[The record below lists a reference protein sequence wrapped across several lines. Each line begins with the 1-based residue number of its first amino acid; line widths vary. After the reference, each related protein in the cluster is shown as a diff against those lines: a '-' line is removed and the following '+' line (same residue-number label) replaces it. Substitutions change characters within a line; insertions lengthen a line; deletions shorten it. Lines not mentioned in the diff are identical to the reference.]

1 MGRTYR
7 TIGINLKTMPLG
19 ESDRLLSV
27 FSRDRGL
34 LKLVAPHSRGSRS
47 KLGGRVD
54 LFVVN
59 DLFISPGRNLDRILQ
74 AETVATY
81 QGLNSHLT
89 TLTAAQYLGEV
100 VLYQVHPQQPQ
111 PDLFDWLCATLDQ
124 LQGVSR
130 RAALAL
136 LVRGLCGI
144 LRLGGIAPEWYRC
157 HESGCEIAVPAADTD
172 WRLGFSF
179 ASGGVFTLKAEH
191 AAPHDSLS
199 GIGGDRQL
207 TAGEVRLGQWLAMPT
222 TQSLPRDEFLTQ
234 AEAYPLSVWL
244 SLERVLRQYLQ
255 FHLEQTLRVPPLL
268 DSCFSP
274 VAVSQL

>member
-7 TIGINLKTMPLG
+7 TIGINLKAMPLG

-59 DLFISPGRNLDRILQ
+59 DLFIAPGRNLDRILQ

-81 QGLNSHLT
+81 QGLSSHLT

-144 LRLGGIAPEWYRC
+144 LRLGGIAPEWYQC
-157 HESGCEIAVPAADTD
+157 HESGREIAVPAADTD

-179 ASGGVFTLKAEH
+179 TGGGVFALPVADNH
-191 AAPHDSLS
+191 PS
-199 GIGGDRQL
+199 GTSARGDRQL
-207 TAGEVRLGQWLAMPT
+207 TASEVRLGQWLAMPK
-222 TQSLPRDEFLTQ
+222 TQSLARDEFLAA
-234 AEAYPLSVWL
+234 AETYPLSVWL

-274 VAVSQL
+274 VAVSQP

>member
-1 MGRTYR
+1 
-7 TIGINLKTMPLG
+7 INLKAMPLG

-81 QGLNSHLT
+81 QGLSRHLT

-100 VLYQVHPQQPQ
+100 VLYQVQPQQPH
-111 PDLFDWLCATLDQ
+111 PALFDWLCATLDQ
-124 LQGVSR
+124 LQGVSS
-130 RAALAL
+130 RAALAV

-144 LRLGGIAPEWYRC
+144 LRLGGIAPEWYQC
-157 HESGCEIAVPAADTD
+157 HDSSCKITVPAADTD
-172 WRLGFSF
+172 WRVGFSF
-179 ASGGVFTLKAEH
+179 ASGGVFTIKAQH
-191 AAPHDSLS
+191 TVGNNSLA
-199 GIGGDRQL
+199 GISGDRQL
-207 TAGEVRLGQWLAMPT
+207 TASEVRLGQWLAMPT
-222 TQSLPRDEFLTQ
+222 TQSLARDEFLTQ

-274 VAVSQL
+274 VVVSQP

>member
-7 TIGINLKTMPLG
+7 TIGINLKAMPLG

-111 PDLFDWLCATLDQ
+111 PDLFDWLCTTLDQ
-124 LQGVSR
+124 LQGVSS

-136 LVRGLCGI
+136 LVRGLWGI
-144 LRLGGIAPEWYRC
+144 LRLGGIAPEWYQC
-157 HESGCEIAVPAADTD
+157 HESGCQIAVPAADTD
-172 WRLGFSF
+172 WRVGFSF
-179 ASGGVFTLKAEH
+179 ARGGVFTLTEARPNNSL
-191 AAPHDSLS
+191 AAVSS
-199 GIGGDRQL
+199 EGDRQL
-207 TAGEVRLGQWLAMPT
+207 TASEVRLGQWLALPT
-222 TQSLPRDEFLTQ
+222 TPSLARDEFLAQ
-234 AEAYPLSVWL
+234 AETYPLSVWL

-274 VAVSQL
+274 VAVSQP

>member
-7 TIGINLKTMPLG
+7 TIGINLKAMPLG

-34 LKLVAPHSRGSRS
+34 LKLVAPHSRGARSR
-47 KLGGRVD
+47 LGGRVD

-59 DLFISPGRNLDRILQ
+59 DLFISAGRSLDRILQ

-81 QGLNSHLT
+81 QGLNNHLT

-100 VLYQVHPQQPQ
+100 VLYQIHPQQPQ
-111 PDLFDWLCATLDQ
+111 PDLFNWLCATLDQ
-124 LQGVSR
+124 LQGASS

-144 LRLGGIAPEWYRC
+144 LRLGGIAPEWYQC
-157 HESGCEIAVPAADTD
+157 HESGCKIAVPTADTD

-179 ASGGVFTLKAEH
+179 ASGGVFTIRADH
-191 AAPHDSLS
+191 PVGNGSFAGA
-199 GIGGDRQL
+199 GGDRQL
-207 TAGEVRLGQWLAMPT
+207 TASEVRLGQWLALPT
-222 TQSLPRDEFLTQ
+222 TQFLARDEFLAQ

-255 FHLEQTLRVPPLL
+255 FHLEQALRVPPLL

-274 VAVSQL
+274 VAVSQP

>member
-7 TIGINLKTMPLG
+7 TIGINLKAMPLG

-34 LKLVAPHSRGSRS
+34 LKLVAPHSRGCRS

-111 PDLFDWLCATLDQ
+111 PDLFDWLCTTLDQ
-124 LQGVSR
+124 LQGVSS

-136 LVRGLCGI
+136 LVRGLWGI
-144 LRLGGIAPEWYRC
+144 LRLGGIAPEWYQC

-172 WRLGFSF
+172 WRVGFSF
-179 ASGGVFTLKAEH
+179 ASGGVFILTEEGN
-191 AAPHDSLS
+191 DRGSS
-199 GIGGDRQL
+199 GGDRQL
-207 TAGEVRLGQWLAMPT
+207 TASEVRLGQWLALPT
-222 TQSLPRDEFLTQ
+222 TPSLARDEFLAQ
-234 AEAYPLSVWL
+234 AETYPLSVWL
-244 SLERVLRQYLQ
+244 FLERILRQYLQ
-255 FHLEQTLRVPPLL
+255 FHLEQTLQVPPLL
-268 DSCFSP
+268 DHCFSP
-274 VAVSQL
+274 VAVSQP

>member
-59 DLFISPGRNLDRILQ
+59 DLLISPRRNLDRILQ

-124 LQGVSR
+124 LQGVSS

-144 LRLGGIAPEWYRC
+144 LRLGGIAPEWYQC
-157 HESGCEIAVPAADTD
+157 HDSSCKITVPAADTD
-172 WRLGFSF
+172 WRVGFSF
-179 ASGGVFTLKAEH
+179 ARGGVFTIKAQH
-191 AAPHDSLS
+191 TAGNDSLA
-199 GIGGDRQL
+199 GISGDRQL
-207 TAGEVRLGQWLAMPT
+207 TASEVRLGQWLAMPT
-222 TQSLPRDEFLTQ
+222 TQSLARDEFLTQ

-274 VAVSQL
+274 VAVSQP

>member
-7 TIGINLKTMPLG
+7 TIGINLKAMPLG

-124 LQGVSR
+124 LQGGSN

-144 LRLGGIAPEWYRC
+144 LRLAGIAPEWYQC

-191 AAPHDSLS
+191 TVGNDS
-199 GIGGDRQL
+199 GISGDRQL
-207 TAGEVRLGQWLAMPT
+207 TASEVRLGQWLAMPT
-222 TQSLPRDEFLTQ
+222 TQSLARDEFLTQ

-274 VAVSQL
+274 VAVSQP

>member
-7 TIGINLKTMPLG
+7 TIGINLKAMPLG

-34 LKLVAPHSRGSRS
+34 LKLVAPHSRGCRS

-111 PDLFDWLCATLDQ
+111 PDLFDWLCTTLDQ
-124 LQGVSR
+124 LQGVSS

-136 LVRGLCGI
+136 LVRGLWGI
-144 LRLGGIAPEWYRC
+144 LRLGGIAPEWYQC
-157 HESGCEIAVPAADTD
+157 HESGCKIAVPAADTD
-172 WRLGFSF
+172 WRVGFSF
-179 ASGGVFTLKAEH
+179 ASGGVFILTEEGN
-191 AAPHDSLS
+191 DRGSS
-199 GIGGDRQL
+199 GGDRQL
-207 TAGEVRLGQWLAMPT
+207 TASEVRLGQWLALPT
-222 TQSLPRDEFLTQ
+222 TPSLARDEFLAQ
-234 AEAYPLSVWL
+234 AETYPLSVWL
-244 SLERVLRQYLQ
+244 SLERILRQYLQ
-255 FHLEQTLRVPPLL
+255 FHLEQTLQVPPLL
-268 DSCFSP
+268 DHCFSP
-274 VAVSQL
+274 VAVSQP

>member
-7 TIGINLKTMPLG
+7 TIGINLKAMPLG

-34 LKLVAPHSRGSRS
+34 LKLVAPHSRGCRS

-111 PDLFDWLCATLDQ
+111 PDLFDWLCTTLDQ
-124 LQGVSR
+124 LQGVSS

-136 LVRGLCGI
+136 LVRGLWGI
-144 LRLGGIAPEWYRC
+144 LRLGGIAPEWYQC

-172 WRLGFSF
+172 WRVGFSF
-179 ASGGVFTLKAEH
+179 ASGGVFILTEEGN
-191 AAPHDSLS
+191 DRGSS
-199 GIGGDRQL
+199 GGDRQL
-207 TAGEVRLGQWLAMPT
+207 TATEVRLGQWLALPT
-222 TQSLPRDEFLTQ
+222 TPSLARDEFLAQ

-244 SLERVLRQYLQ
+244 SLERILRQYLQ
-255 FHLEQTLRVPPLL
+255 FHLEQTLQVPPLL
-268 DSCFSP
+268 DHCFSP
-274 VAVSQL
+274 VAVSQP